1 MQTETAK
8 LVLELLAKNQL
19 TQRDLSRTL
28 GYAGPSISN
37 IVNGKA
43 KISIPMAFA
52 LGGYFNNLDDSR
64 DWVEALLSA
73 RITDDAAEF
82 MGKAER
88 YKNLIKGKQ

>member
-8 LVLELLAKNQL
+8 LVMELLAKNQL
-19 TQRDLSRTL
+19 TQRDLSREL
-28 GYAGPSISN
+28 GYSPPSISN

-43 KISIPMAFA
+43 KVSIPMAFA
-52 LGGYFNNLDDSR
+52 LGGYFNQYDSSQ

-73 RITDDAAEF
+73 RIKDDAAEF

>member
-28 GYAGPSISN
+28 GYSQPSISN
-37 IVNGKA
+37 IINGKA
-43 KISIPMAFA
+43 KVSIPMAFA
-52 LGGYFNNLDDSR
+52 LGSYFNQYDNSQ
-64 DWVEALLSA
+64 DWTESLLQA
-73 RITDDAAEF
+73 RLADDAAEF

-88 YKNLIKGKQ
+88 YNNLIKGDV

>member
-1 MQTETAK
+1 MQTETAR
-8 LVLELLAKNQL
+8 LVMGLLAKNQL

-28 GYAGPSISN
+28 GYSPPSISN

-43 KISIPMAFA
+43 KVSIPMAFA
-52 LGGYFNNLDDSR
+52 LGSYFNQHDSSQN
-64 DWVEALLSA
+64 WTEKLLQA

-88 YKNLIKGKQ
+88 YNNLIKGKQ